1 MAHNKKEDKE
11 FDFKLPI
18 NQSDV
23 YHHTP
28 LSHKGETPPDEWYLW
43 ERQFPMR
50 LVDSEKGD
58 FNPVPTLLLFFCSQ
72 VYNTFL
78 QKPLIDT
85 FKREK
90 NNKETSRLYRE
101 VGEVA
106 VHIKTPSQGIL
117 NVYRED
123 LNTRVM

>member
-23 YHHTP
+23 YHHTF
-28 LSHKGETPPDEWYLW
+28 LSHKGETPLDEWYLW
-43 ERQFPMR
+43 ESQFPMR

-78 QKPLIDT
+78 QKTLIDT
-85 FKREK
+85 FQREK

-106 VHIKTPSQGIL
+106 VHIKTPSQEIL

>member
-1 MAHNKKEDKE
+1 MLHSKKEDND
-11 FDFKLPI
+11 FDIKLPI

-23 YHHTP
+23 YHHTA
-28 LSHKGETPPDEWYLW
+28 LSHKGETLPDQWYLW

-78 QKPLIDT
+78 QRSIISAFEMENVNQK
-85 FKREK
+85 
-90 NNKETSRLYRE
+90 TSRLYSE
-101 VGEVA
+101 VGEVR
-106 VHIKTPSQGIL
+106 VNIKTPAEGL
-117 NVYRED
+117 ANVYKED
-123 LNTRVM
+123 LDISVM

>member
-1 MAHNKKEDKE
+1 
-11 FDFKLPI
+11 
-18 NQSDV
+18 
-23 YHHTP
+23 
-28 LSHKGETPPDEWYLW
+28 
-43 ERQFPMR
+43 MR

-85 FKREK
+85 FQREQV
-90 NNKETSRLYRE
+90 NKETSRLYCE

-106 VHIKTPSQGIL
+106 VHIKTPSHGTL